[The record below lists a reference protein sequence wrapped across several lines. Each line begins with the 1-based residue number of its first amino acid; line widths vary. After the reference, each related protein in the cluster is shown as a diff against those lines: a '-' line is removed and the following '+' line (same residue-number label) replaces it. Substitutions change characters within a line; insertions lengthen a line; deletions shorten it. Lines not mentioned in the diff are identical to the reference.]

1 MNNDLLNRKIQNA
14 PVVEIKHATAVEAF
28 CPFTPLPKGSRG
40 HVLLIVLTDD
50 ELAQLRAPATV
61 ADDPMDPAPFALAG

>member
-1 MNNDLLNRKIQNA
+1 MNTDLLTRKIQNA

-40 HVLLIVLTDD
+40 HVLLIVLTDA
-50 ELAQLRAPATV
+50 ELAQLRAPATKEV
-61 ADDPMDPAPFALAG
+61 DVNDPSPFVLA

>member
-1 MNNDLLNRKIQNA
+1 MNTDLLTRKTQNA
-14 PVVEIKHATAVEAF
+14 PVVEIRHATAVEAF

-50 ELAQLRAPATV
+50 ELAQLRAPVTV
-61 ADDPMDPAPFALAG
+61 ADDPLDPAPFALAG

>member
-1 MNNDLLNRKIQNA
+1 MNTDLLTRKIQNA

-40 HVLLIVLTDD
+40 HVLLLVLSDA
-50 ELAQLRAPATV
+50 ELARLREPPEQV
-61 ADDPMDPAPFALAG
+61 EDDPNDPAPFALA